1 MNVGGGGTT
10 ERRIRT
16 SQPDDES
23 VRCRGSK
30 VRGQPSDSSP
40 FMQLPTTPSTS
51 SAISPPPERTEP
63 SERWPRRRGARS
75 PPLLEPDGLAGIA
88 ASAIPQRDNA
98 GHSERLS
105 DRHFGTISP
114 GIVYQTVNRQF
125 TCDRAAAIEN
135 YRARSPSEARRPA
148 LDVVAHQGLRQRWRE
163 RVALPRRR
171 GSRLHRSAR
180 QGHPHVR
187 RRPHFGCRPIRRR
200 DDPEERA
207 LQVRGRWPRIS

>member
-1 MNVGGGGTT
+1 MICGPTGQPVVILESLISMNVGGGGTT

-40 FMQLPTTPSTS
+40 FMQLPITPSTS

-63 SERWPRRRGARS
+63 SERRPRRRGARS

-98 GHSERLS
+98 VAGAGGRTRTASGER
-105 DRHFGTISP
+105 
-114 GIVYQTVNRQF
+114 
-125 TCDRAAAIEN
+125 
-135 YRARSPSEARRPA
+135 
-148 LDVVAHQGLRQRWRE
+148 
-163 RVALPRRR
+163 
-171 GSRLHRSAR
+171 
-180 QGHPHVR
+180 
-187 RRPHFGCRPIRRR
+187 FGC
-200 DDPEERA
+200 
-207 LQVRGRWPRIS
+207 GRWIGTGGQG